1 MAKGFRRQGEW
12 QVGFSKKSVVDLS
25 KKKLQEAKL
34 LEQSQKEQ
42 LKNRVANA
50 NEQAQEEQR
59 QTNNIVRVSNYEA
72 QLATNFS
79 NTLRDLLTNTVPSL
93 AKDAIAYNNAAG
105 AAARMEEELE
115 TEKPKDDELDPDD
128 PAAGNYGLTD
138 GRGFDAVKAA
148 ADQQLDVTK
157 TGNELANKLEN
168 SNDPFGKEKARKV
181 RGIFSGAYNYGY
193 ETRDKALKVEGFS
206 AHFDNEL
213 RTNSTELIDGHGV
226 PFAINDPNL
235 TKNQLAVAGN
245 YILDQWKEANRSNLS
260 DVSVDSLLIKPARK
274 VLKTNLKEKFT
285 ALDNEFAATQV
296 EGVKLLL
303 TNSLDNVPGSAELSE
318 ILNSYVSLVRPHL
331 KATKDSSIGNQAINQ
346 IEDLIKDSF
355 ARSTNPDLLNK
366 RLNYAL
372 SIKGNTPAG
381 LKSLADL
388 HPNRFSAVSI
398 TMLKQGAVIENYS
411 RNKKFQT
418 AVVETGVTNYIQE
431 QRDLPIEERASE
443 SDKIEFAGQLIKN
456 NPLATKEAIDN
467 ASRLF
472 VDPLDGYDTVNNL
485 KGKIFDQGAL
495 TIEDTL
501 DPTLDPDVVK
511 AYLEAQPNV
520 KVLDQL
526 YPESEKKDV
535 EDQAKSFQKFLT
547 DKSKAYI
554 IDIYGN
560 VQDSSGTFG
569 AAYTRFMSEIKNNA
583 YKIQGAAQAEGRPIT
598 FGEAIR
604 ESDRQMRGMIN
615 EGIRDPESPYYVN
628 TNGKGIYGGFQNV
641 TGDKGLPAFVIP
653 TNVKDLIATIKAE
666 ELTVE
671 DPITKDVKL
680 NDVGTFLNKDVAR
693 IAQVMKIPDYD
704 FAKLQSK
711 AFDIDFTDA
720 EPTDYNVLKNL
731 LQNSEGANVLSDL
744 QSKGNTSHKAADRA
758 FNDFYGLNE
767 RSLTNAWKGLSF
779 QSVIRN
785 EVTGKGLELDAG
797 ELALVDGKKH
807 KGHLLIGMAEK
818 GEFGAIRKPGGDDG
832 TPEGASVVHTGVDI
846 GTTGTTGFHT
856 AINMQNGTVVA
867 NASDRKYG
875 VYLDIQ
881 NEDGVIYR
889 FAHLKNY
896 NPALKVGA
904 PYNGEIIG
912 EIGNTGISSREH
924 LHFEKIVDGN
934 KIDPTEDLNKLTI
947 GKRIEPTIGKYPITK
962 RMLARLSNDKNEENP
977 IRNLNIAKAI
987 HRYKN
992 DELIQKETW
1001 DYLNKVSWNAAMRKS
1016 SGDPYMGAR
1025 YHIAYILRGNMDMY
1039 NLPTVRA
1046 FSNKYIHKLR
1056 TQGILD

>member
-25 KKKLQEAKL
+25 KQKLQEAKL
-34 LEQSQKEQ
+34 LEESQKQQ

-50 NEQAQEEQR
+50 NEQAKEEQR

-72 QLATNFS
+72 HLATNFS
-79 NTLRDLLTNTVPSL
+79 STLRDLLTNTVPSL

-213 RTNSTELIDGHGV
+213 KTNSTELIDGHGV

-245 YILDQWKEANRSNLS
+245 YVLDQWKEANRSNLS
-260 DVSVDSLLIKPARK
+260 DVSIDTLLLKPARK

-303 TNSLDNVPGSAELSE
+303 TNSLDNVPGSAELSDM
-318 ILNSYVSLVRPHL
+318 LNSYVSLVRPHL
-331 KATKDSSIGNQAINQ
+331 KATKNSSIGNQAITQ

-355 ARSTNPDLLNK
+355 ARSNNPDLLNK

-372 SIKGNTPAG
+372 SIKSNTPAG

-388 HPNRFSAVSI
+388 HPNRFSAVAI
-398 TMLKQGAVIENYS
+398 TMLKQGVVVENYN

-418 AVVETGVTNYIQE
+418 AVVETSVTNYIQE
-431 QRDLPIEERASE
+431 QRDLPKEERASE
-443 SDKIEFAGQLIKN
+443 SDKLTFASELIKN
-456 NPLATKEAIDN
+456 NPLAKQEAINN

-472 VDPLDGYDTVNNL
+472 IDPTDEYDTVTTL
-485 KGKIFDQGAL
+485 KGKIIDNGGVL
-495 TIEDTL
+495 TPADIL
-501 DPTLDPDVVK
+501 DPSLDSDVVD
-511 AYLEAQPNV
+511 AYLEANPKIKIV
-520 KVLDQL
+520 EKLFPD
-526 YPESEKKDV
+526 SEKKDV
-535 EDQAKSFQKFLT
+535 EDVGKSFEKFLVA
-547 DKSKAYI
+547 KAKAYT
-554 IDIYGN
+554 IDVYGN

-569 AAYTRFMSEIKNNA
+569 PAYTRFMSEIKFNA
-583 YKIQGAAQAEGRPIT
+583 YQIQAAAETAGTPMT
-598 FGEAIR
+598 FGEAMR
-604 ESDRQMRGMIN
+604 ESDRQMRGKII
-615 EGIRDPESPYYVN
+615 EGISDPNSIYYVK
-628 TNGKGIYGGFQNV
+628 TNAKGIHGGFQNI
-641 TGDKGLPAFVIP
+641 TGDKGIPAYITP

-671 DPITKDVKL
+671 DPITKEVKL

-767 RSLTNAWKGLSF
+767 RSLTNAWKGLNF

-807 KGHLLIGMAEK
+807 KGHMLIGVTDK
-818 GEFGAIRKPGGDDG
+818 YGITRDDYG
-832 TPEGASVVHTGVDI
+832 IGNSLVHTGVDI
-846 GTTGTTGFHT
+846 GTTSTAGFYT
-856 AINMQNGTVVA
+856 AFNMEDGVVVA
-867 NASDRKYG
+867 NASHPKYG
-875 VYLDIQ
+875 VYVDIQ
-881 NEDGVIYR
+881 DKDGVIYR

-896 NPALKVGA
+896 NPALKKDA
-904 PYNGEIIG
+904 PYNGEVIG
-912 EIGNTGISSREH
+912 EIGNTGASTSKH

-934 KIDPTEDLNKLTI
+934 QIDPTEDLNKLTI

-987 HRYKN
+987 NRYKN

-1016 SGDPYMGAR
+1016 NGDPYMGAR